1 MKRLLPVLLSCL
13 FAMALKAQNITYDT
27 TIAGWNAIVTR
38 DTNHFSKTDSLQ
50 GIIFIPGQGQVGT
63 DPTKLRSYGPH
74 YWMQHGWD
82 GGVTLGNGVHYP
94 IIISI
99 QPPGNYTRPWILKSV
114 IDAIMGKFRIK
125 RNSLH
130 FTGLSEGAWVLN
142 EFITYMPVAG
152 DYSYMS
158 RVKSMVNMQGVV
170 PTDTYGA
177 TLPYPQRYGHWAKQF
192 GGRQL
197 CMEQTGDTRSMGI
210 LVQNMLDSMPNAA
223 THIYTTLDGN
233 VGHCC
238 WNTAYNPS
246 ATTWT
251 TANSNVYSVPKG
263 PAVPMNVWQ
272 WMLRNGDTTL
282 SGPPA
287 NIPPVVNAG
296 ANQTITL
303 PLDSV
308 QLTGSA
314 TDADGTITGYSW
326 TKQSGGTATISTP
339 LAASTKVTGLA
350 QGVYVFR
357 LTATDNASASS
368 YAQVTVTVNP
378 ASGGT
383 GKSIKVNLYGGS
395 NPYTTGGWNNWNT
408 NASLNSGTLQYSDGA
423 SSSISLQYLEQTS
436 IADNGVDYGGTM
448 CPPEVLRYAAYVTVR
463 NSLTIA
469 GLDNTKAYDITLYAS
484 RKNTGNNTNFS
495 INGDTINVVT
505 DNNKTNAVVFTGI
518 NPTAG
523 QIVVQSSRGTGGT
536 YTYLNGLVITEQ
548 SSSGMLARSG
558 TAASG
563 AAIMEK
569 KPGNNIDADITLSP
583 NPAADQLNVRIMGK
597 AAGPVRIRIYDG
609 TGKVILTRQW
619 TKNAAV
625 ISETISTDRLV
636 SGLYFLEATI
646 GNQHKTTQKFIKQ

>member
-1 MKRLLPVLLSCL
+1 MKKLLPILLLCL
-13 FAMALKAQNITYDT
+13 LAIAAQAQNITYDT
-27 TIAGWNAIVTR
+27 TIAGWNAVVTR

-50 GIIFIPGQGQVGT
+50 GIIFIPGQGEVGT
-63 DPTKLRSYGPH
+63 NPAKLRIYGPH

-99 QPPGNYTRPWILKSV
+99 QPLVQNTRPWVLKPI

-130 FTGLSEGAWVLN
+130 FTGLSQGCWVLN
-142 EFITYMPVAG
+142 EFITYMPAAG

-158 RVKSMVNMQGVV
+158 RVKSMVNMQGVI
-170 PTDTYGA
+170 PDDTYGS
-177 TLPYPQRYGHWAKQF
+177 TLPYPRRYGHWAKRF

-197 CMEQTGDTRSMGI
+197 GMEQTNDNRSMGA
-210 LVQNMLDSMPNAA
+210 LVQSMLDSMPNSA

-233 VGHCC
+233 TSHCC

-246 ATTWT
+246 AATWT
-251 TANSNVYSVPKG
+251 TANTNVYSVPKG

-296 ANQTITL
+296 TNQTITL

-308 QLTGSA
+308 LLTGSA

-326 TKQSGGTATISTP
+326 TKQSGGTATITAP
-339 LAASTKVTGLA
+339 LAASTKVTGLV

-368 YAQVTVTVNP
+368 YGEVTVTVNP

-395 NPYTTGGWNNWNT
+395 NPCTTGGWNNWNT
-408 NASLNSGTLQYSDGA
+408 NASLSSGALQYSDGT
-423 SSSISLQYLEQTS
+423 SSPVSLQYQEQTS
-436 IADNGVDYGGTM
+436 IADNGADYGGTM
-448 CPPEVLRYAAYVTVR
+448 CPPEVLRYTAYVTIR
-463 NSLTIA
+463 NSFTIA
-469 GLDNTKAYDITLYAS
+469 GLDNTKTYDITLYAS

-518 NPTAG
+518 SPAAA

-536 YTYLNGLVITEQ
+536 YTYLNGLIITEQ
-548 SSSGMLARSG
+548 SSSGMLARWG
-558 TAASG
+558 TAVQDP
-563 AAIMEK
+563 AILDK
-569 KPGNNIDADITLSP
+569 KPGNSAEAAVILSP
-583 NPAADQLNVRIMGK
+583 NPTADQLNVRVTGS
-597 AAGPVRIRIYDG
+597 AAGPVRIKIYDG
-609 TGKVILTRQW
+609 AGKVILTRQW
-619 TKNAAV
+619 AKNGTM

-636 SGLYFLEATI
+636 SGLYFLEVTI
-646 GNQHKTTQKFIKQ
+646 DKQHKTTHKFIKH

>member
-1 MKRLLPVLLSCL
+1 MKRLLPILLVCL
-13 FAMALKAQNITYDT
+13 FAITVKAQNITYDT
-27 TIAGWNAIVTR
+27 TIAGWNAVVTR

-63 DPTKLRSYGPH
+63 IPALLRVYGPH

-99 QPPGNYTRPWILKSV
+99 QPPGNYTRPWVLKSV

-142 EFITYMPVAG
+142 EFITYMPAAG

-158 RVKSMVNMQGVV
+158 RVKSMVNMQGVI
-170 PTDTYGA
+170 PSDTYGA
-177 TLPYPQRYGHWAKQF
+177 TLPYPQRYGHWAKRF

-197 CMEQTGDTRSMGI
+197 GMEQTNDNRSMGL
-210 LVQNMLDSMPNAA
+210 LVQNMLDSMPNSA

-233 VGHCC
+233 NHHCC

-251 TANSNVYSVPKG
+251 TANTNVYSVPKG

-287 NIPPVVNAG
+287 
-296 ANQTITL
+296 
-303 PLDSV
+303 
-308 QLTGSA
+308 
-314 TDADGTITGYSW
+314 
-326 TKQSGGTATISTP
+326 
-339 LAASTKVTGLA
+339 
-350 QGVYVFR
+350 
-357 LTATDNASASS
+357 SS
-368 YAQVTVTVNP
+368 DT
-378 ASGGT
+378 S
-383 GKSIKVNLYGGS
+383 KSIKVNLYGGS
-395 NPYTTGGWNNWNT
+395 NPYTSGGWNNWNT
-408 NASLNSGTLQYSDGA
+408 NASLSSGTLQYSDGI
-423 SSSISLQYLEQTS
+423 SSTVSLQFQEQTS
-436 IADNGVDYGGTM
+436 IADNAADYGGTM

-463 NSLTIA
+463 NSITIA

-484 RKNTGNNTNFS
+484 RKNTGNSTNFS

-518 NPTAG
+518 SPAAG
-523 QIVVQSSRGTGGT
+523 QIVVQSSRGIGGT

-558 TAASG
+558 AAVPHVT
-563 AAIMEK
+563 IIEK
-569 KPGNNIDADITLSP
+569 KTGNSAAVTVVLSP
-583 NPAADQLNVRIMGK
+583 NPTADQLNVRVTGSAMGSVHMK
-597 AAGPVRIRIYDG
+597 IYDG
-609 TGKVILTRQW
+609 AGKVILTRQW
-619 TKNAAV
+619 AKNGAM
-625 ISETISTDRLV
+625 ISESISTDRLV
-636 SGLYFLEATI
+636 SGLYFLEVTI
-646 GNQHKTTQKFIKQ
+646 GKQHKTTHKFIKH